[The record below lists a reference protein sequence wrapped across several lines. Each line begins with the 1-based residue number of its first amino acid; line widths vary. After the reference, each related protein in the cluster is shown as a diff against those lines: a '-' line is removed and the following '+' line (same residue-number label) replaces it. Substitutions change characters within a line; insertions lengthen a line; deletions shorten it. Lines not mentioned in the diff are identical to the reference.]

1 MDIKVSFPGLVSF
14 FLVFSRVLFYIR
26 YQKILGA
33 QMCLCSMGV
42 KHLNIGESLSLDFSV
57 PPFSTCEMFC
67 SLGDS

>member
-1 MDIKVSFPGLVSF
+1 MPKFHSLAWSLPSCFFPGFSF
-14 FLVFSRVLFYIR
+14 TSHIKR
-26 YQKILGA
+26 YWGA

-42 KHLNIGESLSLDFSV
+42 KHLNSVESLSLDFSV